1 MVGRVRSGLSPSRAA
16 TVVVVVIALVI
27 VALVLRGFFTPTP
40 PAAPTLRTAVVAR
53 DTVRTVAAETG
64 TVVPVQPQDVNFR
77 QSGQLTEVDA
87 KVGDHVKA
95 GQVLARIDDRPFQNS
110 LAQAQQRQASDQAQ
124 LNATL
129 TGNAVQTARH
139 SVDAAKTAL
148 ANAQSQA
155 ALTNQQ
161 DAVTVTQD
169 QAILSRDAN
178 VAARDQAAL
187 SADQA
192 RLDHDRALVD
202 ADTNTLQADQ
212 AVVARDQG
220 QVAKD
225 EGRVSVD
232 QTRLQQDQAKEQ
244 ADCAAPAKPS
254 CPADQAAVSD
264 DQNRLSSDQKT
275 LASDQKQLALDQA
288 PVAQDQAQVANDQ
301 AQLSVDA
308 PSLITD
314 RQLVSQDSSR
324 VEQDQTV
331 LRADLQKQAADQ
343 VAGKR
348 AVDDAQAALT
358 SAEDALTAQTN
369 LRPNTIANQQ
379 AVVAA
384 DAAAVDTAKQ
394 NVEET
399 VLTAPVD
406 GTLASVNGAA
416 GEPVQAGNDQT
427 PRAPGSTAPLPDTA
441 ASSAFVPSSLAAG
454 GAPAVQAFMVLT
466 GVHSFQ
472 VVAPIAELDAARVSP
487 GQQVKV
493 TFDAIPGLSLPGE
506 VLASQ
511 PVATLIQDVT
521 NYLVTVNL
529 DTVDPRLKAGMTAR
543 AAVAVGEARDV
554 LAVPSTA
561 IQHSGGHS
569 YVVVIRRDGTQAKA
583 EIETGLVGDTTTQV
597 LSGLHEGDHVLLPA
611 VTPPGAGA
619 SRPLS

>member
-1 MVGRVRSGLSPSRAA
+1 M
-16 TVVVVVIALVI
+16 VVIVVALVI
-27 VALVLRGFFTPTP
+27 VALVLRGFLTPA
-40 PAAPTLRTAVVAR
+40 PAPAPVLRTAVVAR
-53 DTVRTVAAETG
+53 DTVRTVATESG
-64 TVVPVQPQDVNFR
+64 TVVPVQQQDVNFR

-95 GQVLARIDDRPFQNS
+95 GQVLAKIDDRPFQNALS
-110 LAQAQQRQASDQAQ
+110 QAQQRQASDQAQ

-129 TGNAVQTARH
+129 TGNAVQTAQH
-139 SVDAAKTAL
+139 QVDAARTAL

-155 ALTNQQ
+155 ALTTQQ

-169 QAILSRDAN
+169 QAFLSRDAT
-178 VAARDQAAL
+178 VLARDQATL
-187 SADQA
+187 NADQA
-192 RLDHDRALVD
+192 RLDHDRSQLN

-212 AVVARDQG
+212 AVVASDQAV
-220 QVAKD
+220 VAKD
-225 EGRVSVD
+225 QGRISVD

-244 ADCAAPAKPS
+244 ADCPVTNPPTPPSAA
-254 CPADQAAVSD
+254 CTADQQKVKD
-264 DQNRLSSDQKT
+264 DQNQLSSDEKQ
-275 LASDQKQLALDQA
+275 LASDQKQLAFDQA
-288 PVAQDQAQVANDQ
+288 PVEQDQAQVAADQ

-308 PSLITD
+308 PSLVTD
-314 RQLVSQDSSR
+314 RQLVSQDSSK

-384 DAAAVDTAKQ
+384 DAAAVDTARQ

-406 GTLASVNGAA
+406 GTVATVNGAA
-416 GEPVQAGNDQT
+416 GEPVQAGNSQT
-427 PRAPGSTAPLPDTA
+427 QRAPGSTAPLPDTA
-441 ASSAFVPSSLAAG
+441 ASSPFVPSSLAAG
-454 GAPAVQAFMVLT
+454 GSTAISAFMVLT

-472 VVAPIAELDAARVSP
+472 VVAPLSELDAARVSE

-493 TFDAIPGLSLPGE
+493 TFDAIPGLSLPGD
-506 VLASQ
+506 VLALQ

-529 DTVDPRLKAGMTAR
+529 DTVDPRLKSGMTAH
-543 AAVAVGEARDV
+543 AAVAVGEAKDV
-554 LAVPSTA
+554 LAVPSIA

-569 YVVVIRRDGTQAKA
+569 YVTLIRRDGTQAKV

-597 LSGLHEGDHVLLPA
+597 ISGVSEGDHVLLPA
-611 VTPPGAGA
+611 VTPPGALA
-619 SRPLS
+619 STPLS

>member
-1 MVGRVRSGLSPSRAA
+1 M
-16 TVVVVVIALVI
+16 
-27 VALVLRGFFTPTP
+27 
-40 PAAPTLRTAVVAR
+40 
-53 DTVRTVAAETG
+53 
-64 TVVPVQPQDVNFR
+64 
-77 QSGQLTEVDA
+77 
-87 KVGDHVKA
+87 
-95 GQVLARIDDRPFQNS
+95 
-110 LAQAQQRQASDQAQ
+110 
-124 LNATL
+124 
-129 TGNAVQTARH
+129 
-139 SVDAAKTAL
+139 
-148 ANAQSQA
+148 
-155 ALTNQQ
+155 
-161 DAVTVTQD
+161 TVTQD

-416 GEPVQAGNDQT
+416 GEPVQAGN
-427 PRAPGSTAPLPDTA
+427 TAPLPDTA

-597 LSGLHEGDHVLLPA
+597 LSGLNEGDHVLLPA
-611 VTPPGAGA
+611 VTPPGAVA